1 MIQYVKD
8 VSQAAGA
15 LFVAQAEASV
25 AANGRFT
32 VVLSGG
38 STPMKMYAQLAA
50 EYADAPFWRHTHV
63 FWGDERFVPH
73 DHPDSNYG
81 AAKEALLDR
90 VALPPENV
98 HPWPY
103 VEDDPE
109 TAAME
114 LGDTLQT
121 FLSTAPFDLTFLG
134 LGDDA
139 HTASLFPGTGA
150 VFDEG
155 TTTVV
160 KPPGKETRLS
170 MTANT
175 LSRSRTVA
183 FLVQGE
189 GKKAALERTLSP
201 DPLPNYDS
209 TPARAIRAQ
218 NEVLWLTDVELTLPE
233 AAKET
238 D

>member
-1 MIQYVKD
+1 MIEYVKD
-8 VSQAAGA
+8 V
-15 LFVAQAEASV
+15 AEAAEKLFLETARKSV
-25 AANGRFT
+25 TENGRFV

-38 STPMKMYAQLAA
+38 STPLKMYARLAA
-50 EYADAPFWRHTHV
+50 EHAEDPFWQDTHV
-63 FWGDERFVPH
+63 FWGDERFVPFE
-73 DHPDSNYG
+73 HPDSNYG
-81 AAKEALLDR
+81 AAKKAFLDQ
-90 VALPPENV
+90 VAVPPENL

-103 VEDDPE
+103 LEGDPE
-109 TAAME
+109 AAATE
-114 LGDTLQT
+114 LGDTLQP
-121 FLSTAPFDLTFLG
+121 FLNDALFDLTFLG

-155 TTTVV
+155 LTTVV

-170 MTANT
+170 MTAGT

-189 GKKAALERTLSP
+189 GKRNALLRTLSP
-201 DPLPNYDS
+201 EKTSNYDQ

-218 NEVLWLTDVELTLPE
+218 DEVLWLTDVELSLPE
-233 AAKET
+233 AET

>member
-1 MIQYVKD
+1 MIEYVKD
-8 VSQAAGA
+8 VAGA
-15 LFVAQAEASV
+15 ATTLFVETAKKSV
-25 AANGRFT
+25 AANGRFV

-38 STPMKMYAQLAA
+38 STPLKMYAQLAA
-50 EYADAPFWRHTHV
+50 EHAGEPFWQYAHI

-73 DHPDSNYG
+73 NHSESNYN
-81 AAKEALLDR
+81 AAKATLLDL
-90 VALPPENV
+90 VAMPPENI

-103 VEDDPE
+103 VENDPE
-109 TAAME
+109 TAAMN
-114 LGDTLQT
+114 LGDTAQT

-134 LGDDA
+134 LGEDA

-155 TTTVV
+155 LTTVV
-160 KPPGKETRLS
+160 KPPGKGTRLS

-189 GKKAALERTLSP
+189 GKRDALLRTLSP
-201 DPLPNYDS
+201 DESPNYDQ
-209 TPARAIRAQ
+209 TPARAIRARDG
-218 NEVLWLTDVELTLPE
+218 VLWLTDVELP
-233 AAKET
+233 AAGGT

>member
-1 MIQYVKD
+1 MTYVKD
-8 VSQAAGA
+8 VAQAAGT
-15 LFVAQAEASV
+15 LFVEQAEASV
-25 AANGRFT
+25 AANGRFV

-38 STPMKMYAQLAA
+38 STPLKMYEQLAA
-50 EYADAPFWRHTHV
+50 EHADAAFWKDTHI

-73 DHPDSNYG
+73 DHAESNYG
-81 AAKEALLDR
+81 AAKKSLIDR
-90 VALPPENV
+90 VPVPAENI

-109 TAAME
+109 AAAME
-114 LGDTLQT
+114 LGDTLQE
-121 FLSTAPFDLTFLG
+121 FLNTAPFDLTFLG

-155 TTTVV
+155 LTTVV

-189 GKKAALERTLSP
+189 GKRAALERTLAPEDS
-201 DPLPNYDS
+201 PNYDQ

-218 NEVLWLTDVELTLPE
+218 GEVLWLTDLEPTLPDSAE
-233 AAKET
+233 ET
-238 D
+238 G